1 MPKHARQLAGLRQD
15 EGGADQRGGT
25 AHGVG
30 RVGAAEVRGGSE
42 AVGAHATQP
51 ARALGRR
58 RGGGK
63 SSWGD
68 LTVSQKDLAAVG
80 SAAQDLFD
88 DFGQY
93 RDYARVASMTAAGGL
108 KDEGFALGG
117 ALDHVAERWGDQ
129 VQSLLDACAHIS
141 NHLRFTRNQH
151 AADESFIAGTL
162 SSISLLDK
170 GFDHRTGR

>member
-1 MPKHARQLAGLRQD
+1 MAWDEWEQLKSEATQKQSAHMQLNQLAP
-15 EGGADQRGGT
+15 
-25 AHGVG
+25 
-30 RVGAAEVRGGSE
+30 S
-42 AVGAHATQP
+42 
-51 ARALGRR
+51 
-58 RGGGK
+58 GGGGGGGE
-63 SSWGD
+63 SAWGD

-141 NHLRFTRNQH
+141 NHLRFTKNQH
-151 AADESFIAGTL
+151 AADESHIAGTL

-170 GFDHRTGR
+170 GFDHRTDR

>member
-1 MPKHARQLAGLRQD
+1 MAWDEWEQLK
-15 EGGADQRGGT
+15 
-25 AHGVG
+25 
-30 RVGAAEVRGGSE
+30 SE
-42 AVGAHATQP
+42 AAQKQSAHMQLNRLAP
-51 ARALGRR
+51 SGGGG
-58 RGGGK
+58 GGGK
-63 SSWGD
+63 SAWGD

-93 RDYARVASMTAAGGL
+93 SDYARVASTTAACGL

-129 VQSLLDACAHIS
+129 VKSLLDACAHIS
-141 NHLRFTRNQH
+141 NHLRFTKNQH
-151 AADESFIAGTL
+151 AADESYIAGTL

-170 GFDHRTGR
+170 GFDHRTDR

>member
-1 MPKHARQLAGLRQD
+1 MAWDEWEQLKSEAAQKQSAHMQLNQLAP
-15 EGGADQRGGT
+15 
-25 AHGVG
+25 
-30 RVGAAEVRGGSE
+30 S
-42 AVGAHATQP
+42 
-51 ARALGRR
+51 
-58 RGGGK
+58 GGGGGRGK
-63 SSWGD
+63 NAWGD

-80 SAAQDLFD
+80 SAAQSLFD

-93 RDYARVASMTAAGGL
+93 SDYARVASMTAAGGL

-141 NHLRFTRNQH
+141 NHLRFTKNQH
-151 AADESFIAGTL
+151 AADESYIAGTL

-170 GFDHRTGR
+170 GFDHRTDR